1 MQGGMDMKVIAT
13 AKFNDLEAGTIRE
26 INDIFVVSKERAKVL
41 IKKNF
46 AKQVVETANVNSEPE
61 KATLKI
67 ATSQLNAKK

>member
-1 MQGGMDMKVIAT
+1 MNMKVIAIT
-13 AKFNDLEAGTIRE
+13 KFNDLEAGTIRE

-46 AKQVVETANVNSEPE
+46 AKQVIETANVNSEPE
-61 KATLKI
+61 KATLKV

>member
-1 MQGGMDMKVIAT
+1 MKVIT
-13 AKFNDLEAGTIRE
+13 IAKFNDLEAGTIRE

-46 AKQVVETANVNSEPE
+46 VKQVVETANVNSEPE
-61 KATLKI
+61 KATLKV

>member
-1 MQGGMDMKVIAT
+1 MKVIAT

-26 INDIFVVSKERAKVL
+26 INDVFVVSKERAKVL

-61 KATLKI
+61 TTTLRVSR
-67 ATSQLNAKK
+67 SQSNAKKQS

>member
-1 MQGGMDMKVIAT
+1 MKVIAIT
-13 AKFNDLEAGTIRE
+13 KFNDLEAGTIRE

-46 AKQVVETANVNSEPE
+46 AKQVIETANVNSEPE
-61 KATLKI
+61 KATLKV